1 MSVPTRK
8 IGYYYMDFTESDT
21 GERSFDKDLFKRVL
35 AYIDKLDGKYRVI
48 KDLKANKAMD
58 IEGIEMFEKD
68 DCDYAKVIFKSC
80 KFNHSPNYMS
90 SEDGSERRTDKKLT
104 EGEKEVTHL
113 FLKIKDDEAYAIFE
127 ERRSGVSMKKVI
139 DFLNNNLINLNMKC
153 GRSDNRRIEESIIPS
168 DDFLTLIDKAQRIV
182 AAQVITDKKMLG
194 TGYMNL
200 INLDNTSRED
210 IEIIIRAKTRESLG
224 NRMIRTVAENM
235 ISEDVIEKPK
245 RLKIYAKDENN
256 MNTVIDTN
264 AIKKCEEI
272 TVTLKKDG
280 TVDSESMFNKMEQ
293 LLEDL

>member
-1 MSVPTRK
+1 
-8 IGYYYMDFTESDT
+8 
-21 GERSFDKDLFKRVL
+21 
-35 AYIDKLDGKYRVI
+35 
-48 KDLKANKAMD
+48 
-58 IEGIEMFEKD
+58 
-68 DCDYAKVIFKSC
+68 
-80 KFNHSPNYMS
+80 
-90 SEDGSERRTDKKLT
+90 
-104 EGEKEVTHL
+104 
-113 FLKIKDDEAYAIFE
+113 
-127 ERRSGVSMKKVI
+127 
-139 DFLNNNLINLNMKC
+139 MKC
-153 GRSDNRRIEESIIPS
+153 GGSDNRRIEESIIPS

>member
-1 MSVPTRK
+1 MSVPTRR
-8 IGYYYMDFTESDT
+8 IGYYYMDFIESNT

-35 AYIDKLDGKYRVI
+35 AYINELDGKYRVI
-48 KDLKANKAMD
+48 RDLKTNKAMD
-58 IEGIEMFEKD
+58 IECIDMFEKD

-139 DFLNNNLINLNMKC
+139 EFLNSNLINLNMKC
-153 GRSDNRRIEESIIPS
+153 GGTDNRRIEESIIPS

-210 IEIIIRAKTRESLG
+210 IEIVIKAKPRKSLE
-224 NRMIRTVAENM
+224 NRMIRTIAENM
-235 ISEDVIEKPK
+235 IAEEVIEKPK
-245 RLKIYAKDENN
+245 RLKIYGKDENN

-272 TVTLKKDG
+272 TVTLKKDR
-280 TVDSESMFNKMEQ
+280 TVDSESMFNKMGQ